1 MDRASIQERFGIVGS
16 SDAIKNVIDRARQV
30 AKTDITVL
38 LQGESGVGKE
48 LIAQAIHEL
57 SVRRHEPMVVVNC
70 GAIPEGLIESEL
82 FGAEKG
88 AYTGAVQKRVGYF
101 EEADGST
108 IFLDEIGEMPKEAQ
122 VRLLRVLETG
132 KFSRVGSSQ
141 QQETDVRI
149 VAATNKDL
157 AEEVQA
163 GRFRKDLYYRLSTVL
178 IDIPPLRDRRED
190 ILPIFE
196 TFLHRFSKE
205 YNSPGKR
212 VTDEAE
218 DLLRG
223 YHWPGNVRE
232 LRNVAEQ
239 AVVLLR
245 EEELDVDEVRPL
257 LRDIGE
263 GSTKLMR
270 VNRSEQQEE
279 RTRNG
284 TAGAGPADEE
294 TGIRERELLYRAIL
308 EMRMEMRD
316 MKEQIRT
323 LVSNV
328 GMIIPR
334 EVAERSDFPGEY
346 DDFVV
351 VRDVDRSEPEPPP
364 REETEVGEMIRD
376 VVYEVDE
383 DEPPRPTRRPSGGE
397 ARTSRASRSGRP
409 DAEPSRAGSPANGKE
424 PVESPDVQ
432 DARTGESEADEEDLP
447 TLEEAERQLISRA
460 LKEYDGNR
468 RKTAQALGISERTL
482 YRKLKDIDEDL

>member
-16 SDAIKNVIDRARQV
+16 SDAIKNVIDRTRQV

-48 LIAQAIHEL
+48 LIAQALHEL
-57 SVRRHEPMVVVNC
+57 SVRRHERMVVVNC

-88 AYTGAVQKRVGYF
+88 AYTGAVEKRVGYF

-132 KFSRVGSSQ
+132 KFSRVGASQ
-141 QQETDVRI
+141 QQQVDVRI
-149 VAATNKDL
+149 VAATNKNL

-178 IDIPPLRDRRED
+178 IDIPPLRERPDD

-196 TFLHRFSKE
+196 TFLHEFSKE
-205 YNSPGKR
+205 YNSSHK
-212 VTDEAE
+212 TLTSEAE
-218 DLLRG
+218 EILTSYR
-223 YHWPGNVRE
+223 WPGNVRE

-239 AVVLLR
+239 VTVLLR
-245 EEELDVDEVRPL
+245 DEEVTADELRPL
-257 LRDIGE
+257 LRDVGE
-263 GSTKLMR
+263 AAPSTDLMR
-270 VNRSEQQEE
+270 VDQEGQQQGE
-279 RTRNG
+279 G
-284 TAGAGPADEE
+284 GSGSSDD
-294 TGIRERELLYRAIL
+294 IRQRELLYRAVL
-308 EMRMEMRD
+308 EMRMDLRELKD
-316 MKEQIRT
+316 QIGS

-328 GMIIPR
+328 GVVVPR
-334 EVAERSDFPGEY
+334 DVAESGDFPGDY

-351 VRDVDRSEPEPPP
+351 VRNSGEEEPEGYPDRAGRE
-364 REETEVGEMIRD
+364 REEGEVDSLIRD

-383 DEPPRPTRRPSGGE
+383 EGPARPTPREASAGREQGGESAVPEPTSARSGPPTSPSEPERRPP
-397 ARTSRASRSGRP
+397 AS
-409 DAEPSRAGSPANGKE
+409 AEPVPE
-424 PVESPDVQ
+424 
-432 DARTGESEADEEDLP
+432 DEEDLP
-447 TLEEAERQLISRA
+447 TLEEAEKQLISRA
-460 LKEYDGNR
+460 LKRFDGNR

>member
-1 MDRASIQERFGIVGS
+1 MDRASIQERFGIVGT

-38 LQGESGVGKE
+38 LEGESGVGKE
-48 LIAQAIHEL
+48 LIADVLHEL
-57 SVRRHEPMVVVNC
+57 SMRRHERMVVVNC

-88 AYTGAVQKRVGYF
+88 AYTGAVEKRVGYF

-132 KFSRVGSSQ
+132 KFSRVGASQ
-141 QQETDVRI
+141 QQQVDVRI
-149 VAATNKDL
+149 VAATNKNL

-178 IDIPPLRDRRED
+178 IDIPPLRERPDD

-196 TFLHRFSKE
+196 NFLHEFSTE
-205 YNSPGKR
+205 YNSSHKAL
-212 VTDEAE
+212 TEDAE
-218 DLLRG
+218 EVLTSYR
-223 YHWPGNVRE
+223 WPGNVRE

-239 AVVLLR
+239 VTVLLR
-245 EEELDVDEVRPL
+245 EEEVSADELRPL

-263 GSTKLMR
+263 AAPSTDLMR
-270 VNRSEQQEE
+270 VDREE
-279 RTRNG
+279 KQDEDA
-284 TAGAGPADEE
+284 AGGSDD
-294 TGIRERELLYRAIL
+294 IRQRELLYRAIL
-308 EMRMEMRD
+308 EMRMDLRELKDQMGSL
-316 MKEQIRT
+316 M
-323 LVSNV
+323 SNV
-328 GMIIPR
+328 GVVVPR
-334 EVAERSDFPGEY
+334 DVAESGDFPGDY

-351 VRDVDRSEPEPPP
+351 VRNPGEADDVRDRPE
-364 REETEVGEMIRD
+364 RGGEGGEVDSLIRD

-383 DEPPRPTRRPSGGE
+383 EGPARPTRRGGPTGRPGPGEREVPDRAANGSDAPPARSEEAE
-397 ARTSRASRSGRP
+397 ARP
-409 DAEPSRAGSPANGKE
+409 PAAAE
-424 PVESPDVQ
+424 PVE
-432 DARTGESEADEEDLP
+432 EADEDELP
-447 TLEEAERQLISRA
+447 TLEEAEKQLISRA
-460 LKEYDGNR
+460 LKQFDGNR

>member
-108 IFLDEIGEMPKEAQ
+108 IFLDEIGEMPKAAQ

-132 KFSRVGSSQ
+132 TFSRVGSSQ

-157 AEEVQA
+157 AEEVKA

-178 IDIPPLRDRRED
+178 VDIPPLRARRED

-212 VTDEAE
+212 VTEE
-218 DLLRG
+218 GKDLLRG

-245 EEELDVDEVRPL
+245 EEELDVDEIRPL

-270 VNRSEQQEE
+270 VDRPEHEEQA
-279 RTRNG
+279 RG
-284 TAGAGPADEE
+284 GPGAADEE

-334 EVAERSDFPGEY
+334 EVAERSDFPGDY

-383 DEPPRPTRRPSGGE
+383 DDGPRPARPASG
-397 ARTSRASRSGRP
+397 RASGLSRSSRSDRSGSGSARS
-409 DAEPSRAGSPANGKE
+409 ASPANGKE
-424 PVESPDVQ
+424 PVESPGIQ
-432 DARTGESEADEEDLP
+432 DADAAAEEDDEELP
-447 TLEEAERQLISRA
+447 TLEEAEQQLISRA